1 MATYTNNINSNTL
14 SYTPGSGQL
23 NHIFKNNFYD
33 VPPLPVWSFSI
44 DIVPN
49 SDGLIYGENSVSMCE
64 TIAKAITK
72 INIPERSVSSVRTNF
87 LGISQIIPTRAQNS
101 YDNITLEFAENENMV
116 ISNLLED
123 LFSTVYNT
131 RYPESENIS
140 YRSTDSF
147 YQFDLIIKI
156 YKQNHC
162 HTFDDVEHN
171 KPVFIYKCNRCCILN
186 ISSLDLNYND
196 DDSVINRSMT
206 VCCQWLVKE

>member
-87 LGISQIIPTRAQNS
+87 MGK
-101 YDNITLEFAENENMV
+101 V
-116 ISNLLED
+116 IC
-123 LFSTVYNT
+123 V
-131 RYPESENIS
+131 
-140 YRSTDSF
+140 
-147 YQFDLIIKI
+147 
-156 YKQNHC
+156 
-162 HTFDDVEHN
+162 
-171 KPVFIYKCNRCCILN
+171 
-186 ISSLDLNYND
+186 
-196 DDSVINRSMT
+196 
-206 VCCQWLVKE
+206 